1 MIRCPTCGLEW
12 SPGTLTCPKD
22 GTRLFERSSARSPV
36 DTTLAEDPGGDTA
49 RQQRQPTPLEGA
61 PLGAGEVAP
70 TMYDPSLAPPRPSPF
85 PAAPMLNPPSELRSG
100 PKRQLGFGSLP
111 PAPELKP
118 EPKSGGK
125 LVPGAAAQLVGNR
138 PTGVAPRPGAAN
150 FAGMVTEDDRT
161 RTTTAHVAGG
171 NVALAEPQQA
181 DRARS
186 NPPRPAAAAPV
197 QPLPVARGEA
207 ARNPWGNEGSG
218 SGTDTLKRQHETPKT
233 QLVPPADPADPL
245 IGIKLGEY
253 NVIGKLGS
261 GGMGIVYRGEQP
273 LIGKQVAIKVLRPE
287 LASDPRQVQRL
298 VDEARAVNAVNHP
311 GLINI
316 FSFGE
321 TPDGAKYFVMD
332 LLEGQSLEELLHTR
346 GRLKA
351 WEAVPI
357 LEGAL
362 AALDAAHGA
371 GVIHRDLKP
380 SNIFLVD
387 LPDHTHLV
395 KLLDFGL
402 AKMGAARGST
412 PQTMNVV
419 VGTPEYMAP
428 EQARA
433 LEVSPRT
440 DLYAMGIVA
449 YELLTGDVPF
459 TCESAVETLMM
470 QLDVVP
476 KPAGELEPSI
486 PEQLERLVMRMLAK
500 RPEDRPSSAAEVK
513 RELGRIK
520 RQLTTAETQ
529 IAQAASLG
537 LAPPPAAPEPK
548 PSAPKPAPPKSLP
561 PGTKR
566 FETTDV
572 MSPVTNLELRPATDR
587 MEAPTGRMRK
597 TVVPWLIG
605 AAIPVLAVLAW
616 LLFFRE
622 PAVSGATVVP
632 PPPPKTKPKSFD
644 APRTTPKIEPV
655 PAVEPPATVDPEPPP
670 GKVEAPGKIEPTPP
684 PKKNPEPARP
694 KPPPVKPRPQHTKEE
709 VLRYIDGLVAKTP
722 QDQRARLFSLKSL
735 KDQLQKDEKTAET
748 TWQDLEPLDPGRK

>member
-1 MIRCPTCGLEW
+1 ML
-12 SPGTLTCPKD
+12 SPP
-22 GTRLFERSSARSPV
+22 
-36 DTTLAEDPGGDTA
+36 
-49 RQQRQPTPLEGA
+49 
-61 PLGAGEVAP
+61 
-70 TMYDPSLAPPRPSPF
+70 
-85 PAAPMLNPPSELRSG
+85 NELRSG
-100 PKRQLGFGSLP
+100 PKRQLGSP
-111 PAPELKP
+111 SKPAPAGIIAVAEA
-118 EPKSGGK
+118 E
-125 LVPGAAAQLVGNR
+125 R
-138 PTGVAPRPGAAN
+138 P
-150 FAGMVTEDDRT
+150 
-161 RTTTAHVAGG
+161 
-171 NVALAEPQQA
+171 
-181 DRARS
+181 RS

-197 QPLPVARGEA
+197 QPLPVARNEA
-207 ARNPWGNEGSG
+207 AKNPWGHEGSG
-218 SGTDTLKRQHETPKT
+218 TGGTDSTMKRVHETPKT

-245 IGIKLGEY
+245 IGLKLGEY
-253 NVIGKLGS
+253 NVIGKVGS

-332 LLEGQSLEELLHTR
+332 LLEGQSLEEMLHAR
-346 GRLKA
+346 GKLKA

-402 AKMGAARGST
+402 AKMGTARGST

-440 DLYAMGIVA
+440 DIYAMGIVA

-459 TCESAVETLMM
+459 SCESAVETLMM

-476 KPAGELEPSI
+476 KPVGELEPSI
-486 PEQLERLVMRMLAK
+486 PDPLEKLVMRMLAK
-500 RPEDRPSSAAEVK
+500 RAEERPSSAAEVK

-520 RQLTTAETQ
+520 RQLTQAETQ
-529 IAQAASLG
+529 IAQAASVSGAPLRIQ
-537 LAPPPAAPEPK
+537 PPPPSAPEPR
-548 PSAPKPAPPKSLP
+548 PGAKSVP
-561 PGTKR
+561 PGAKR

-587 MEAPTGRMRK
+587 MEIPGARAK
-597 TVVPWLIG
+597 KPWLLPALVG
-605 AAIPVLAVLAW
+605 LAFVVGLLAVLFAM
-616 LLFFRE
+616 RRPENGVE
-622 PAVSGATVVP
+622 PVVVAP
-632 PPPPKTKPKSFD
+632 PPPRPAKAIEGI
-644 APRTTPKIEPV
+644 APPEPV
-655 PAVEPPATVDPEPPP
+655 ADPEPPP
-670 GKVEAPGKIEPTPP
+670 RAEPPPAPKRVEA
-684 PKKNPEPARP
+684 AAP
-694 KPPPVKPRPQHTKEE
+694 KPKPVVAAPPAVAKVRHTKDD
-709 VLRYIDGLVAKTP
+709 VLKHIDGLLAKTP
-722 QDQRARLFSLKSL
+722 VDQRHARLALNTL
-735 KDQLQKDEKTAET
+735 REQLARDEQTADQ
-748 TWQDLEPLDPGRK
+748 TWADLAPYDPTRK